1 MAANELNDLI
11 PMSEWLPGITL
22 ERPLIIG
29 GPCSAESAEQ
39 VMQTAKEIK
48 ALNKVDIFR
57 AGVWKPRTFPNNFEG
72 VGSIGLSWLR
82 EVKQETGLP
91 VATEVGSVQHV
102 YEAIKYG
109 VDLIWIGARTTAN
122 PFAMQEIAD
131 ALKGVNI
138 PVLVKNP
145 LSPDLELWDGG
156 INRIYAAGIRK
167 LGAIHRGFSSWGKT
181 ELRNT
186 PHWQIPIELKRLHP
200 NLPIIGD
207 PSHICGNRTMIEE
220 IAQRA
225 MDFNLDGLMIE
236 SHCNPDAA
244 WSDAK
249 QQVTPLRLGEILGN
263 LKMKAETTDNPQFN
277 RTLEELRLQ
286 IDSFDDQLLSILE
299 NRMKIAE
306 KIGMYK
312 KENNISILQSTRW
325 SDIIIK
331 MINKGANKGLS
342 DKFISEI
349 FQSIHE
355 ESINHQINITKKK
368 E

>member
-1 MAANELNDLI
+1 ME
-11 PMSEWLPGITL
+11 EWLPGITK
-22 ERPLIIG
+22 PLIIA
-29 GPCSAESAEQ
+29 GPCSAESREQ
-39 VMQTAKEIK
+39 VLQTAREIK
-48 ALNKVDIFR
+48 AQGVANIFR
-57 AGVWKPRTFPNNFEG
+57 AGIWKPRTFPNNFEG
-72 VGSIGLSWLR
+72 VGSIGLEWLR
-82 EVKQETGLP
+82 DVKKETGLP
-91 VATEVGSVQHV
+91 VATEVGSVKHV
-102 YEAIKYG
+102 FEAIKYG

-122 PFAMQEIAD
+122 PFAMQEIAE
-131 ALKGVNI
+131 ALQGVDI

-145 LSPDLELWDGG
+145 LSPDIELWDGG
-156 INRIYAAGIRK
+156 INRIYAAGVRK
-167 LGAIHRGFSSWGKT
+167 LGAIHRGFSTWGKSD
-181 ELRNT
+181 LRNT

-236 SHCNPDAA
+236 SHCNPDEA

-249 QQVTPLRLGEILGN
+249 QQITPIRLGEIIRN
-263 LKMKAETTDNPQFN
+263 LKIKDEHATNPQFI
-277 RTLEELRLQ
+277 RTLEEFRMQ
-286 IDSFDDQLLSILE
+286 IDMYDEQLLNILE

-306 KIGMYK
+306 KIGLYK

-325 SDIIIK
+325 SDIIST
-331 MINKGANKGLS
+331 MIEKGAKKGLS

-355 ESINHQINITKKK
+355 ESINHQINVTQSK
-368 E
+368 